1 MFKHSATTRC
11 RTQPTSPQNLRHRRL
26 QRRRRWLHGS
36 AALWHCFRN
45 QRSLRTRTRPSFQ
58 ARCWQASSLY
68 MDNHA
73 RMHKGNA
80 RAQIVCD
87 IHGLARVN
95 WSSEPLAADQKRS
108 QIAMDSLE
116 KQQMLSTFLLPPRM
130 QMTNEIRPVK
140 PTQLLE
146 QHPLCIMTGPPNIM
160 INLDGQVSFSP
171 CALEDTTISA
181 RTQLP
186 LQLQSFEIN
195 LLAAGNSLHC
205 LAAG

>member
-1 MFKHSATTRC
+1 MDLLHYGTVSEISDHCVPELVPLSK
-11 RTQPTSPQNLRHRRL
+11 QDVGRL
-26 QRRRRWLHGS
+26 QVS
-36 AALWHCFRN
+36 
-45 QRSLRTRTRPSFQ
+45 
-58 ARCWQASSLY
+58 

-95 WSSEPLAADQKRS
+95 WSSAPLAAHQKRS
-108 QIAMDSLE
+108 QIAMESFE
-116 KQQMLSTFLLPPRM
+116 TQQILSTFVLPPRM

-140 PTQLLE
+140 STQLLQ
-146 QHPLCIMTGPPNIM
+146 QHYLPLCIMTGPPNIM